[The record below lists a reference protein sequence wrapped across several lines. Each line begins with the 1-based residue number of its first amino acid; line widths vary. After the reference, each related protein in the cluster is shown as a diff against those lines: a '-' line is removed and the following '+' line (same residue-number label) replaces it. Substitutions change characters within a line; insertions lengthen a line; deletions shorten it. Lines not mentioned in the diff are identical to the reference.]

1 MSKKKELALGY
12 GASAHLAY
20 WEAQDF
26 KDTANAA
33 YKKELY
39 KPVIVNFAFACEL
52 YMKSL
57 LMLQRKSKDVVVGHE
72 LNNLFLDLDNPI
84 RERIVR
90 ETKIKKWDE
99 FMSDSSNAFEAW
111 RYYYEKDKSMVGHIS
126 ELSDLANTLDNICT
140 EIFSVKEK

>member
-1 MSKKKELALGY
+1 MAKNKKLVLGY

-26 KDTANAA
+26 KDAANAA

-39 KPVIVNFAFACEL
+39 KPVIVNLAFSCEL

-57 LMLQRKSKDVVVGHE
+57 LMLKNKGKSVIEGHK
-72 LNNLFLDLDNPI
+72 LNDLFLELDNSVQ
-84 RERIVR
+84 ERIIQ
-90 ETKIKKWDE
+90 ESCIKKWNE
-99 FMSDSSNAFEAW
+99 FMTDSSNAFEAW

-126 ELSDLANTLDNICT
+126 ELSALAEVLDNICT
-140 EIFSVKEK
+140 EIFSKKEY